1 MARLFAKGLSRLRA
15 PSRSVA
21 PLALALTMGCASA
34 VQLTPIA
41 DHHQH
46 LFSPD
51 LAAIL
56 AQSNP
61 AFSALTAR
69 EVIANLDS
77 AGIQKA
83 VILGTAYLY
92 GSPARNFPDE
102 YARVRAENDWDAQQ
116 ASQYPGRLI
125 AFCGFNPL
133 KDYALDEIERCSK
146 DPRLNR
152 GIKLHFA
159 NSAVQLENPAHLQQ
173 LAKVFRAANAHHM
186 AIVIHMRAN
195 LSRKLPYGPQQA
207 QIFLDSLLPLA
218 PDVVVQVAH
227 LAGTG
232 PGYNDPPA
240 DSVMAV
246 LADAV
251 QRRDPRTKN
260 LWFDVATSVDSAT
273 TPAQAALVVKR
284 IRQVGVRRILYGS
297 DAAIAGIPKPRQWWA
312 AFRRIP
318 LTEEEFAQIA
328 RNVAPYFTEKS
339 P

>member
-1 MARLFAKGLSRLRA
+1 MLARPCFFAAIAGT
-15 PSRSVA
+15 VI
-21 PLALALTMGCASA
+21 GCAGG
-34 VQLTPIA
+34 QLTPIA

-61 AFSALTAR
+61 AFRPLDAR
-69 EVIANLDS
+69 EVIANLDA
-77 AGIQKA
+77 AGIERA

-92 GSPARNFPDE
+92 GSPSRNFPDE

-116 ASQYPGRLI
+116 ASLYPGRLI

-133 KDYALDEIERCSK
+133 KDYALEELERCAK

-152 GIKLHFA
+152 GIKMHFG
-159 NSAVQLENPAHLQQ
+159 NSAVQLENPEH
-173 LAKVFRAANAHHM
+173 LAKLASVFRAANAHHM
-186 AIVIHMRAN
+186 AMVIHMRAS

-207 QIFLDSLLPLA
+207 HLFLEQLLPLA
-218 PDVVVQVAH
+218 PDVVVQIAH

-232 PGYNDPPA
+232 PGYDDPPA

-246 LADAV
+246 FADAV
-251 QRRDPRTKN
+251 QRGDPRTRN

-273 TPAQAALVVKR
+273 TPAQAAIVVKR
-284 IRQVGVRRILYGS
+284 IRQVGTKRILYGS
-297 DAAIAGIPKPRQWWA
+297 DAAVAGNPKPKQLWA

-318 LTEEEFAQIA
+318 LSEEEFAQIA
-328 RNVAPYFTEKS
+328 RNVAPYFTERS

>member
-1 MARLFAKGLSRLRA
+1 MLARPFFFAAIAGTI
-15 PSRSVA
+15 V
-21 PLALALTMGCASA
+21 GCATGR
-34 VQLTPIA
+34 LTPIA

-61 AFSALTAR
+61 AFRTLTAR
-69 EVIANLDS
+69 EVIANLDA
-77 AGIQKA
+77 AGIRKGL
-83 VILGTAYLY
+83 ILGTAYLY
-92 GSPARNFPDE
+92 GSPTRNFPDE
-102 YARVRAENDWDAQQ
+102 YARVRAENDWDAEQ

-133 KDYALDEIERCSK
+133 KDYALRELERCSR

-152 GIKLHFA
+152 GIKMHFG
-159 NSAVQLENPAHLQQ
+159 NSAVQLENPEH
-173 LAKVFRAANAHHM
+173 LAKLTQIFRAANAHHM
-186 AIVIHMRAN
+186 AIVIHMRAS
-195 LSRKLPYGPQQA
+195 LSRKLPYGPEQA
-207 QIFLDSLLPLA
+207 QIFLDSLLPLT

-240 DSVMAV
+240 DTVMAV
-246 LADAV
+246 LAKAV
-251 QRRDPRTKN
+251 QRGDPRTKN

-273 TPAQAALVVKR
+273 TPVQAALVVKR

-297 DAAIAGIPKPRQWWA
+297 DASVAGNPKPRQLWA

-328 RNVAPYFTEKS
+328 RNVAPYFTEK
-339 P
+339 

>member
-1 MARLFAKGLSRLRA
+1 MLARPHFL
-15 PSRSVA
+15 A
-21 PLALALTMGCASA
+21 PLLAVVLSACASGG
-34 VQLTPIA
+34 LTPVA

-61 AFSALTAR
+61 AFRPLDAR

-92 GSPARNFPDE
+92 GSPSRHLPDE
-102 YARVRAENDWDAQQ
+102 YSRVRAENDWDAQQ
-116 ASQYPGRLI
+116 ASLYPARLI

-133 KDYALDEIERCSK
+133 KDYALDEIERCAK

-159 NSAVQLENPAHLQQ
+159 NSDVQLDNPQHVEQLQ
-173 LAKVFRAANAHHM
+173 KVFRAANAHHM
-186 AIVIHMRAN
+186 AIVIHLRAN
-195 LSRKLPYGPQQA
+195 LSRKRPYGASQA
-207 QIFLDSLLPLA
+207 QIFLHQLLPLA
-218 PDVVVQVAH
+218 PDVVVQIAH

-240 DSVMAV
+240 DSAMAV

-251 QRRDPRTKN
+251 QRGDPSTRN
-260 LWFDVATSVDSAT
+260 LWFDVATSVDSAI
-273 TPAQAALVVKR
+273 TPAQAALVVRR
-284 IRQVGVRRILYGS
+284 IRQVGTRRILYGS
-297 DAAIAGIPKPRQWWA
+297 DAAVAGYPKPKQLWA

-328 RNVAPYFTEKS
+328 RNVAPYFTERS

>member
-1 MARLFAKGLSRLRA
+1 MLARPFFFAAVCSA
-15 PSRSVA
+15 V
-21 PLALALTMGCASA
+21 GCATGG
-34 VQLTPIA
+34 LTPIA

-51 LAAIL
+51 LAAVL

-61 AFSALTAR
+61 AFRTLTAR

-77 AGIQKA
+77 AGIQKGL
-83 VILGTAYLY
+83 ILGTGYLY
-92 GSPARNFPDE
+92 GSPSRNFPDE

-116 ASQYPGRLI
+116 ASQYPGRLM

-133 KDYALDEIERCSK
+133 KDYALEELERCSR

-152 GIKLHFA
+152 GIKMHFG
-159 NSAVQLENPAHLQQ
+159 NSAVQLEKPEHLQQ
-173 LAKVFRAANAHHM
+173 LATVFRAANAHHM
-186 AIVIHMRAN
+186 AMVIHMRAS

-218 PDVVVQVAH
+218 PDVVVQIAH

-232 PGYNDPPA
+232 PGYDDPPA

-246 LADAV
+246 LAEAV
-251 QRRDPRTKN
+251 QRGDARTRN

-297 DAAIAGIPKPRQWWA
+297 DAAVAGNPKPKQLWA

-328 RNVAPYFTEKS
+328 RNVAPYFTERS

>member
-1 MARLFAKGLSRLRA
+1 MLARPSFFA
-15 PSRSVA
+15 PI
-21 PLALALTMGCASA
+21 LAFVFSACASGG
-34 VQLTPIA
+34 LTPIA

-61 AFSALTAR
+61 AFRPLDAR
-69 EVIANLDS
+69 EVIANLDA

-92 GSPARNFPDE
+92 GSPTRNLPDE
-102 YARVRAENDWDAQQ
+102 YAKVRAENDWDAQQ
-116 ASQYPGRLI
+116 AAQYPGRLI

-133 KDYALDEIERCSK
+133 KDYALDEIERCAK

-159 NSAVQLENPAHLQQ
+159 NSDVQLDNPRHVEQLQ
-173 LAKVFRAANAHHM
+173 KVFRAANAHHM

-195 LSRKLPYGPQQA
+195 LSRKRPYGAQQA
-207 QIFLDSLLPLA
+207 QIFLDQLLPLA
-218 PDVVVQVAH
+218 PDVVVQIAH

-232 PGYNDPPA
+232 PGYSDPPA
-240 DSVMAV
+240 DSAMAV

-251 QRRDPRTKN
+251 QRGDPRTRN

-284 IRQVGVRRILYGS
+284 IRQVGTRRILYGS
-297 DAAIAGIPKPRQWWA
+297 DAAVAGIPKPKQWWA

-318 LTEEEFAQIA
+318 LTQEEFAQIA

>member
-1 MARLFAKGLSRLRA
+1 MLARPIF
-15 PSRSVA
+15 VA
-21 PLALALTMGCASA
+21 AIAGTLIGCAGG
-34 VQLTPIA
+34 QTTPIA

-56 AQSNP
+56 AQGNP
-61 AFSALTAR
+61 GFRGLDAR
-69 EVIANLDS
+69 EVIANLDA

-92 GSPARNFPDE
+92 GSPSRNLRDE

-116 ASQYPGRLI
+116 ASLFPGRLI

-133 KDYALDEIERCSK
+133 KDYALDELERCAK

-152 GIKLHFA
+152 GIKLHFG
-159 NSAVQLENPAHLQQ
+159 NSDVQVDNHQHIEQLQ
-173 LAKVFRAANAHHM
+173 KVFRAANAHHM
-186 AIVIHMRAN
+186 AIVIHMRAS
-195 LSRKLPYGPQQA
+195 LSRKRPYGEQQA
-207 QIFLDSLLPLA
+207 QIFLDQLLPQA

-240 DSVMAV
+240 DSAMAV

-251 QRRDPRTKN
+251 QRGDPRTKN
-260 LWFDVATSVDSAT
+260 LWFDVATSVDSAI
-273 TPAQAALVVKR
+273 TPAQAALVVRR
-284 IRQVGVRRILYGS
+284 IRQVGTRRILYGS
-297 DAAIAGIPKPRQWWA
+297 DAAVAGNPKPKQLWA

-318 LTEEEFAQIA
+318 LTQEEFVQIA
-328 RNVAPYFTEKS
+328 RNVAPYFTEKA

>member
-1 MARLFAKGLSRLRA
+1 MRKSLLSTTVALLSMA
-15 PSRSVA
+15 
-21 PLALALTMGCASA
+21 CATA
-34 VQLTPIA
+34 QLTPVA

-56 AQSNP
+56 AQGNP
-61 AFSALTAR
+61 AFRPLEAR
-69 EVIANLDS
+69 EVIANLDA

-92 GSPARNFPDE
+92 GSPSRNFPDE

-133 KDYALDEIERCSK
+133 KDYAIDELERCAK

-152 GIKLHFA
+152 GIKMHFG
-159 NSAVQLENPAHLQQ
+159 NSAVQLENPQHLER
-173 LAKVFRAANAHHM
+173 LARVFRAANAHHM
-186 AIVIHMRAN
+186 AMVIHMRAS
-195 LSRKLPYGPQQA
+195 LSRKLPYGPRQA
-207 QIFLDSLLPLA
+207 QIFLDELLPLA
-218 PDVVVQVAH
+218 PDVVVQIAH

-232 PGYNDPPA
+232 PGYDDPPA

-251 QRRDPRTKN
+251 QRGDPRTRN

-284 IRQVGVRRILYGS
+284 IRQVGTKRILYGS
-297 DAAIAGIPKPRQWWA
+297 DAAVAGNPKPKQLWA

>member
-1 MARLFAKGLSRLRA
+1 MSISRLFARPRFFA
-15 PSRSVA
+15 PIAS
-21 PLALALTMGCASA
+21 ALLIGCASG
-34 VQLTPIA
+34 QLTPAA

-51 LAAIL
+51 LAAIF
-56 AQSNP
+56 ATSNP
-61 AFSALTAR
+61 GFHGLDAR
-69 EVIANLDS
+69 EVIANLDA
-77 AGIQKA
+77 AGIRKA

-92 GSPARNFPDE
+92 GSPSRNLPDE
-102 YARVRAENDWDAQQ
+102 YARVRAENDWDGQQ

-133 KDYALDEIERCSK
+133 KDYALEELERCAK

-152 GIKLHFA
+152 GIKLHFG
-159 NSAVQLENPAHLQQ
+159 NSDVQVDNPQHIQQ
-173 LAKVFRAANAHHM
+173 LQKVFRAANAHHM
-186 AIVIHMRAN
+186 AIVIHMRASI
-195 LSRKLPYGPQQA
+195 SRQRPYGARQA
-207 QIFLDSLLPLA
+207 QIFLDQLLPSA
-218 PDVVVQVAH
+218 PDVVVQIAH

-240 DSVMAV
+240 DSAMAV

-251 QRRDPRTKN
+251 QRGDPRTRN
-260 LWFDVATSVDSAT
+260 LWFDVATSVDSAI
-273 TPAQAALVVKR
+273 TPDKAALVVRR
-284 IRQVGVRRILYGS
+284 IRQVGTRRILYGS
-297 DAAIAGIPKPRQWWA
+297 DAAVAGNPKPNQLWA

-328 RNVAPYFTEKS
+328 RNVAPYFTERA

>member
-1 MARLFAKGLSRLRA
+1 MLARPFFFAALS
-15 PSRSVA
+15 S
-21 PLALALTMGCASA
+21 ALGCATGA
-34 VQLTPIA
+34 LTPIA

-61 AFSALTAR
+61 AFRTITAR

-92 GSPARNFPDE
+92 GSPSRNFPDE

-133 KDYALDEIERCSK
+133 KDYALQELERCSK

-159 NSAVQLENPAHLQQ
+159 NAAVQLENPEHLGK
-173 LAKVFRAANAHHM
+173 LARVFRAANAHHM

-207 QIFLDSLLPLA
+207 RIFLDSLLPLA

-251 QRRDPRTKN
+251 QRGDPRTKN

-297 DAAIAGIPKPRQWWA
+297 DAAVAGIPKPKQWWA

-318 LTEEEFAQIA
+318 LTEEEFEQIA
-328 RNVAPYFTEKS
+328 RNVAPYFAEKS